1 MVLSSG
7 GQLYTKYSFEAV
19 AIACAGV
26 ILYSAMVLKLD
37 NAEIVKDV
45 MILICIMHIIYVGH
59 QRIAHGLHNTY
70 GLMATPNDASGLL
83 AVCAPA
89 CFRRWRWP
97 CLIAW
102 PFGFCV
108 IPSCI
113 GVIGTSAAL
122 IVHFWFSGYRFVPFV
137 VCLAAF
143 AAYVKWVDAP
153 GTNRFAMWI
162 MAYKDIMENVA
173 PNDSAF
179 KTWPIGFGPGN
190 WKMYYAANLDAGKYP
205 SDFIRLHNTFLEGF
219 AELGLPWVAAV
230 AGYLSDIWR
239 RFTESSK
246 NEICAL
252 VACVLV
258 NCSNSAFKL
267 NMAVGV
273 FILTW
278 LAMLEISLRRG
289 RTNVLDRCTNHIE
302 VQGFNRA

>member
-1 MVLSSG
+1 MILSSG

-19 AIACAGV
+19 AIACSGV
-26 ILYSAMVLKLD
+26 ILYSAIVLKLD
-37 NAEIVKDV
+37 NTEIVKDA
-45 MILICIMHIIYVGH
+45 MILICIMHIIYAGH
-59 QRIAHGLHNTY
+59 QRLAHDLHNTY
-70 GLMATPNDASGLL
+70 GFMATPDDASGLL

-89 CFRRWRWP
+89 CFRKWRW
-97 CLIAW
+97 LFLLAW
-102 PFGFCV
+102 PFGFYV

-113 GVIGTSAAL
+113 GVIGTAAAL
-122 IVHFWFSGYRFVPFV
+122 VVHFWFSGYRFIPLV

-143 AAYVKWVDAP
+143 IAYAKWVDAP
-153 GTNRFAMWI
+153 GTTRFTMWA
-162 MAYKDIMENVA
+162 MAYKDVIDETA
-173 PNDSAF
+173 PGYPNI

-190 WKMYYAANLDAGKYP
+190 WEVYYAWKLEAGKYP
-205 SDFIRLHNTFLEGF
+205 TDFVRLHNTFLEGF
-219 AELGLPWVAAV
+219 VELGLPWVAAV

-239 RFTESSK
+239 RFTISSK

-252 VACVLV
+252 VSCALV
-258 NCSNSAFKL
+258 NCSNSAIKL

-273 FILTW
+273 FIITW